1 MSFLVKHKVMV
12 RTSMLGTSA
21 VIVQPEGEQ
30 SYEIQRR
37 LWSMGQQVELWP
49 DVMEIVFGMTN
60 MMVVCHGP
68 IVSPEDFCR
77 RLEKIWEH
85 SEPASGK
92 NKIVEIPTVY
102 GGEFAVDMKHVMKRT
117 NLSVSEI
124 ARIHSEPLYD
134 VFAVGSV
141 PGFAYLGGMNP
152 ELFVP
157 RKETPSL
164 SIEKGSLTIGGMQTA
179 ISALT
184 GPNGWNCIGFCDVEL
199 FDISKQSPCFLSPGD
214 QVRFRIDKI
223 EDAEF

>member
-1 MSFLVKHKVMV
+1 MSVFIKNKVTV

-30 SYEIQRR
+30 NLDIQRQ
-37 LWSMGQQVELWP
+37 LWSMGQCVELWP
-49 DVMEIVFGMTN
+49 DVQEVVFGMTN

-68 IVSPEDFCR
+68 ILRKEEFCS
-77 RLEKIWEH
+77 RLVWAWEKA
-85 SEPASGK
+85 EPAQSK
-92 NKIVEIPTVY
+92 SKIVEIPTIY
-102 GGEFAVDMKHVMKRT
+102 GGEFAVDMQAVMLRT
-117 NLSVSEI
+117 GLSVPEI
-124 ARIHSEPLYD
+124 AQLHSEPLYD

-152 ELFVP
+152 ELFMP

-184 GPNGWNCIGFCDVEL
+184 GPNGWNCIGFCDVDL
-199 FDISKQSPCFLSPGD
+199 FDISKESPCFLTPGD
-214 QVRFRIDKI
+214 QVKFVIDRIEKR
-223 EDAEF
+223 